1 MSLYLIVVIEA
12 YLLGS
17 IPFGFLLVW
26 LVRKED
32 IRAKGS
38 GNIGATNVLRSG
50 AKGLGI
56 LTFVL
61 DGSKGYAAVAVAYF
75 LGRAKDPATLQ
86 HLAIVAALFVILGHM
101 FPVWLRFKG
110 GKGVATAFGA
120 FLGLC
125 WPAALTAFVLWLIAV
140 GLTRYVSLGLD
151 SRGVR
156 ASLSHSV
163 AVAGQIRLRI
173 RRSGLRLLL
182 DRHPQAPAKHHAPH
196 AGHGAP
202 IRRDEEGGEN
212 GGMSRIAIVGSG
224 SWGTALALSLARRGD
239 HSIALWSHSAPV
251 GTYLPGFPIPQQVHP
266 VTDIAAALQGADIVI
281 SAVPSQHVRAIYEK
295 MAAFLQPQ
303 QLIVSA
309 TKGIEDGT
317 FLRMSQVIAQ
327 VIALDGSRLGVLSGP
342 SFAQEV
348 AAGSPTAVTIAC
360 DESSIANRLQEELGA
375 PGLRIYTN
383 DDVIGVELGGALKN
397 VIAIAA
403 GIAAGLELGHNS
415 AAAII
420 TRGVAE
426 ITRLAVACGGR
437 RETLAGLSG
446 LGDLVLTCT
455 GPLSRNRSV
464 GVELG
469 RGHKLPAILANLQ
482 GKVAEGVRTTSAALG
497 LAKAHSVEMP
507 ITEQMAAILEHG
519 KSPQDAIRELMARPG
534 RDE

>member
-1 MSLYLIVVIEA
+1 
-12 YLLGS
+12 
-17 IPFGFLLVW
+17 
-26 LVRKED
+26 
-32 IRAKGS
+32 
-38 GNIGATNVLRSG
+38 
-50 AKGLGI
+50 
-56 LTFVL
+56 
-61 DGSKGYAAVAVAYF
+61 
-75 LGRAKDPATLQ
+75 
-86 HLAIVAALFVILGHM
+86 
-101 FPVWLRFKG
+101 
-110 GKGVATAFGA
+110 
-120 FLGLC
+120 
-125 WPAALTAFVLWLIAV
+125 
-140 GLTRYVSLGLD
+140 
-151 SRGVR
+151 
-156 ASLSHSV
+156 
-163 AVAGQIRLRI
+163 
-173 RRSGLRLLL
+173 
-182 DRHPQAPAKHHAPH
+182 
-196 AGHGAP
+196 
-202 IRRDEEGGEN
+202 
-212 GGMSRIAIVGSG
+212 MSRITIVGSG

-239 HSIALWSHSAPV
+239 HSIALWSHSSAV
-251 GTYLPGFPIPQQVHP
+251 GTYLPGFPIPPQVNP
-266 VTDIAAALQGADIVI
+266 LTDLAAALAGAEIVI
-281 SAVPSQHVRAIYEK
+281 SAVPSQHVRTIYQK
-295 MAAFLQPQ
+295 MAPHLAPGQR
-303 QLIVSA
+303 IVSA

-317 FLRMSQVIAQ
+317 YLRMTQVIGQ
-327 VIALDGSRLGVLSGP
+327 VLADHSLDGSLLGVLSGP

-348 AAGSPTAVTIAC
+348 AAGDPTAITIAC
-360 DESSIANRLQEELGA
+360 AESALANWLQEELSA

-403 GIAAGLELGHNS
+403 GIAAGLGLGHNS

-469 RGHKLPAILANLQ
+469 RGHKLPAILAQLQ

-497 LAKAHSVEMP
+497 LAKAHDVEMP